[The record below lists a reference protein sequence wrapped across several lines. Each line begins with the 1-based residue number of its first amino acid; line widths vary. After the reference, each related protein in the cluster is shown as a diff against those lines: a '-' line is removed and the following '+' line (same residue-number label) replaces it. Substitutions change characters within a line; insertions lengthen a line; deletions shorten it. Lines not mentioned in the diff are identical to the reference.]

1 MSRASWMPRWPCVV
15 FVSCLNVVLAVLLV
29 LSCKLGYD
37 RARLPNLSLTL
48 VHLAA
53 TMVALRVCVSTG
65 LLRVPDSAYKAGPSL
80 GENLTLALLLCTF
93 MALPNLSLE
102 FNSAGTSLLLR
113 LVSLPATAWLQWMLT
128 GRRTRTT
135 VKLSLVPVGAG
146 VALNALG
153 DVRYSGPGLA
163 FGLSGAMAAACYQTL
178 SADQQSRFD
187 RPSWHLLQSQLR
199 WALPALASQVVFLE
213 PPWRGP
219 RGLLARTWT
228 PLDGVLFA
236 GSTAVGVLLTLSMQW
251 LLGRTSALSYQVLG
265 HVKTC
270 ASLVACALLLDQPLA
285 WLQQLSVVLTLC
297 GAFLY
302 TIFRTREEE
311 RPEGPSSP
319 LGYRDAAAFSS

>member
-53 TMVALRVCVSTG
+53 TMVALRVCVSAG
-65 LLRVPDSAYKAGPSL
+65 LLRAPDSANKPGPSL

-113 LVSLPATAWLQWMLT
+113 LASLPATAWLQWMLT

-146 VALNALG
+146 VALNAFG

-213 PPWRGP
+213 PPWQGP

-228 PLDGVLFA
+228 PLD
-236 GSTAVGVLLTLSMQW
+236 
-251 LLGRTSALSYQVLG
+251 
-265 HVKTC
+265 
-270 ASLVACALLLDQPLA
+270 
-285 WLQQLSVVLTLC
+285 
-297 GAFLY
+297 
-302 TIFRTREEE
+302 
-311 RPEGPSSP
+311 
-319 LGYRDAAAFSS
+319 

>member
-1 MSRASWMPRWPCVV
+1 MEYQTS
-15 FVSCLNVVLAVLLV
+15 
-29 LSCKLGYD
+29 
-37 RARLPNLSLTL
+37 
-48 VHLAA
+48 H
-53 TMVALRVCVSTG
+53 VCSKPG
-65 LLRVPDSAYKAGPSL
+65 DSAFP
-80 GENLTLALLLCTF
+80 F
-93 MALPNLSLE
+93 LPELSDGID
-102 FNSAGTSLLLR
+102 S
-113 LVSLPATAWLQWMLT
+113 
-128 GRRTRTT
+128 
-135 VKLSLVPVGAG
+135 
-146 VALNALG
+146 
-153 DVRYSGPGLA
+153 
-163 FGLSGAMAAACYQTL
+163 QTL

-285 WLQQLSVVLTLC
+285 
-297 GAFLY
+297 
-302 TIFRTREEE
+302 
-311 RPEGPSSP
+311 
-319 LGYRDAAAFSS
+319 